1 MNHENIVS
9 EFNRGLKS
17 LQAAQILMKEDLYED
32 AVSRGYYAV
41 MHAAK
46 AALFYHNTLAESHAA
61 LRRLFG
67 KILVNPGHI
76 EKEWARI
83 LSQEQDQ
90 RIVADYSI
98 QIPISKEAADDLIE
112 NAEKFIARIR
122 TYLQECGLKLRMKK

>member
-17 LQAAQILMKEDLYED
+17 LQAAQILLKESLYED

-61 LRRLFG
+61 VRRLFG

-98 QIPISKEAADDLIE
+98 QIPIANPKNS
-112 NAEKFIARIR
+112 
-122 TYLQECGLKLRMKK
+122 

>member
-61 LRRLFG
+61 LRRLYVPHAG
-67 KILVNPGHI
+67 GDEPDKT
-76 EKEWARI
+76 
-83 LSQEQDQ
+83 
-90 RIVADYSI
+90 SI
-98 QIPISKEAADDLIE
+98 ITAMITCSP
-112 NAEKFIARIR
+112 RR
-122 TYLQECGLKLRMKK
+122 WG